1 MPEPIVILSEE
12 SLRPDLRGLVG
23 RTVEE
28 MLNGL
33 LDESESEFEFA
44 PIPFTSLRRRH
55 RRGTS
60 HRPRRGGGLA
70 TASSTTGSSKRR
82 AASSMGTMAEAPSA
96 GSSKAAR
103 WLFRTVFRLM

>member
-1 MPEPIVILSEE
+1 MPEPIVTLDEE
-12 SLRPDLRGLVG
+12 SLRPDLRELVR

-28 MLNGL
+28 MPNGL
-33 LDESESEFEFA
+33 LDESESEFA

-55 RRGTS
+55 RRGPS